1 MTIGSSD
8 VTFCFDMRGSL
19 EDGSHR
25 VTRWPAT
32 PFKCFARKDDGTL
45 YVGNS
50 VGVGTYDDYL
60 DEGEPYTLRYY
71 SNPLTFGDSSRTK
84 MLKKITPTVIAGGGS
99 KAVIKWGYDFSQS
112 FSSAFLTL
120 PPSSSAEY
128 GLAEYNIDEYSANSV
143 EILKK
148 AINATGNGTVVTV
161 GIEAE
166 IDAQPFS
173 LQEFNIQ
180 ALLGRII

>member
-1 MTIGSSD
+1 
-8 VTFCFDMRGSL
+8 MRGTL

-25 VTRWPAT
+25 VTRWPST

-45 YVGNS
+45 YVGNG
-50 VGVGTYDDYL
+50 VGVGTYDEYQ
-60 DEGEPYTLRYY
+60 DEGESYSLRYY

-84 MLKKITPTVIAGGGS
+84 MLKKITPTIIAGGGS
-99 KAVIKWGYDFSQS
+99 QAVIKWGYDFSQS
-112 FSSAFLTL
+112 FSSAAIIVPTA
-120 PPSSSAEY
+120 SSAEY
-128 GLAEYNIDEYSANSV
+128 NIAQYNIDEYSATNV

-173 LQEFNIQ
+173 LQEF
-180 ALLGRII
+180 